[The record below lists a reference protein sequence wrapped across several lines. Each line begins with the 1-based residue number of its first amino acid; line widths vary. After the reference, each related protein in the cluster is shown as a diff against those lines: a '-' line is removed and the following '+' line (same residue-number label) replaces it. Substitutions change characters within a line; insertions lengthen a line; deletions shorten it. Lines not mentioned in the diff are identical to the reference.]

1 MSEYYDVKNRL
12 YVITESYLQHDDRSE
27 AEEEIVAELFKIFGK
42 K

>member
-1 MSEYYDVKNRL
+1 MSEYYDIKRRAYPIIERVA
-12 YVITESYLQHDDRSE
+12 EHDDRSE